1 MSTYFISDLHLE
13 DTRPQIF
20 TALAKFLETT
30 AAGADALY
38 ILGDFFNAWIG
49 DDDDQ
54 GFVTEVKAALKRYTD
69 TGVATYFM
77 HGNRDFL
84 IGKDFAQDTGLTLLP
99 ECYVADLYGHKAL
112 LMHGD
117 TLCTKDTEYMQLRQQ
132 LRSPVWQQQILA
144 LPLAQRRLLAADLR
158 QKSRSMTAMKA
169 EDIMDV
175 TPEEVENVLSE
186 YNVNT
191 LIHGHTHR
199 PAVHTI
205 STAGTTAQRIV
216 LGDWEQNLWY
226 YRVNAENASLE
237 QEAIF

>member
-13 DTRPQIF
+13 DTRPQVF
-20 TALAKFLETT
+20 GALIKFLQTT

-54 GFVTEVKAALKRYTD
+54 GFAGDVKAILKGYTD

-99 ECYVADLYGHKAL
+99 ESYVADLYGHKTL

-117 TLCTKDTEYMQLRQQ
+117 SLCTRDTEYMQLRQQ
-132 LRSPVWQQQILA
+132 LRSPLWQQQILG

-175 TPEEVENVLSE
+175 TPEEVEKVLTE
-186 YNVNT
+186 HDVTT

-199 PAVHTI
+199 PAVHTLAL
-205 STAGTTAQRIV
+205 AGTNAERVV
-216 LGDWEQNLWY
+216 LGDWEQSLWY
-226 YRVNAENASLE
+226 YRVDSKGASLE
-237 QEAIF
+237 QEAI